1 MERPRRGRK
10 PPAPLAPEAARERA
24 LRALG
29 RREHSARELTRK
41 LTHDGL
47 DKSDAS
53 EVVGELSE
61 SGWQSDERYAGLLTR
76 SRIAQGYGPLR
87 IRAELSS
94 RGVDEALIRAAF
106 EDADPD
112 WADIVRRLHD
122 RRYQRPPSTPKER
135 ASRYR
140 YLASRGFTGAQVAS
154 VLGTVV
160 GLDDDCQP
168 DDPLDLSSDDGGD
181 LG

>member
-1 MERPRRGRK
+1 M
-10 PPAPLAPEAARERA
+10 APEAARERA

-47 DKSDAS
+47 DQAHAS
-53 EVVGELSE
+53 EIVGELSE
-61 SGWQSDERYAGLLTR
+61 SGWQSDQRYAGLLTR

-94 RGVDEALIRAAF
+94 RGVDEALIRAALD
-106 EDADPD
+106 DAEPD
-112 WADIVRRLHD
+112 WLDIVRRLHD
-122 RRYQRPPSTPKER
+122 RRFNRPASTPKER

-140 YLASRGFTGAQVAS
+140 YLAARGFTSSQVAT

-160 GLDDDCQP
+160 EHDEALPPDGDDAA
-168 DDPLDLSSDDGGD
+168 DDAGD
-181 LG
+181 PS

>member
-1 MERPRRGRK
+1 MDKQRRGRK

-29 RREHSARELTRK
+29 RREHSARELTNK

-47 DKSDAS
+47 DKGNAA
-53 EVVGELSE
+53 EVVGELGE

-94 RGVDEALIRAAF
+94 RGVDDALIRAAL
-106 EDADPD
+106 EEAEPD
-112 WADIVRRLHD
+112 WLDIVGRVHD
-122 RRYQRPPSTPKER
+122 RRYRKPPTTPKER

-140 YLASRGFTGAQVAS
+140 YLASRGFTSTQVAS
-154 VLGTVV
+154 ALGSVV
-160 GLDDDCQP
+160 GSDEDETAEDDGP
-168 DDPLDLSSDDGGD
+168 DQVIDLS
-181 LG
+181 

>member
-1 MERPRRGRK
+1 MTEKPRRGRK

-47 DKSDAS
+47 DPLHAS
-53 EVVGELSE
+53 EVVGELGE
-61 SGWQSDERYAGLLTR
+61 SGWQSDARYARLLTR

-87 IRAELSS
+87 IRAELTS
-94 RGVDEALIRAAF
+94 RGVDDALIREALDEAA
-106 EDADPD
+106 PD
-112 WADIVRRLHD
+112 WLDIVGQLYD
-122 RRYQRPPSTPKER
+122 RRFARPPASQKER

-140 YLASRGFTGAQVAS
+140 FLASRGFTSSQVSS
-154 VLGTVV
+154 VLGPVV
-160 GLDDDCQP
+160 EC
-168 DDPLDLSSDDGGD
+168 DDPEMTEDEDGLQDDLS
-181 LG
+181 

>member
-1 MERPRRGRK
+1 MEKPRRGQK
-10 PPAPLAPEAARERA
+10 PPEPLAPEAARERA

-47 DKSDAS
+47 DKGNAV
-53 EVVGELSE
+53 EVVGELSD

-87 IRAELSS
+87 IRAELSA
-94 RGVDEALIRAAF
+94 RGVDDALIRAAL
-106 EDADPD
+106 EDEAPD
-112 WADIVRRLHD
+112 WLEIVGRVHE
-122 RRYQRPPSTPKER
+122 RRYSKPPATPKER

-140 YLASRGFTGAQVAS
+140 YLASRGFTSSQVAA
-154 VLGTVV
+154 VLGAVV
-160 GLDDDCQP
+160 DIDDDIIDGDP
-168 DDPLDLSSDDGGD
+168 ADDS
-181 LG
+181 

>member
-1 MERPRRGRK
+1 MEKPQRGRK
-10 PPAPLAPEAARERA
+10 PPAPLAPEDARERA

-47 DKSDAS
+47 DQAHAS
-53 EVVGELSE
+53 ELVGELSE
-61 SGWQSDERYAGLLTR
+61 SGWQSDERYADLLTR

-94 RGVDEALIRAAF
+94 RGVDEALIRAALH
-106 EDADPD
+106 DAEPD
-112 WADIVRRLHD
+112 WLDIVRRLHD
-122 RRYQRPPSTPKER
+122 RRFVRPATTPKER

-140 YLASRGFTGAQVAS
+140 YLAARGFTSTQVAS
-154 VLGTVV
+154 VLGAVAEHDEV
-160 GLDDDCQP
+160 SSPDADDEA
-168 DDPLDLSSDDGGD
+168 DPS
-181 LG
+181 